1 MAEIIKM
8 PLLSDSMKEG
18 VVAKWHKKVGD
29 EVQSG
34 DLIAEIETDK
44 ATMDFESFF
53 SGHLLYVAGG
63 DGVSIPVGD
72 LLAIIGAK
80 GEDVSSYINGTTTTA
95 APAVAPVVEAPVVQ
109 TAAPVAP
116 VVAAA
121 LPQQP
126 VASDDERL
134 KASPLAKAMAEE
146 KGIDIKQIKGSG
158 EGGRIIKRDV
168 ETFVPAKDTQPATP
182 QVAAH
187 VAETGNFTDYP
198 ASQMRKTIARR
209 LSESKFSAPHFY
221 LTMEINMDRAIEVRK
236 DLNALSPVKIS
247 FNDMVIKACALAL
260 RQNPKVNVSWL
271 GDRIRVNHDIN
282 IGMAVAIEDG
292 LIVPVIRNADAKGM
306 AQISEQ
312 AKSFA
317 EKARNRELQ
326 PADWEGNTFTI
337 SNLGMFG
344 IEEFTAIINPPDAC
358 ILAIGG
364 IQQKPIVKEG
374 QIVVGNTMKVTLSCD
389 HRAVDGA
396 LGSAFLQSL
405 KALLEEPLKMLI

>member
-1 MAEIIKM
+1 
-8 PLLSDSMKEG
+8 
-18 VVAKWHKKVGD
+18 
-29 EVQSG
+29 
-34 DLIAEIETDK
+34 
-44 ATMDFESFF
+44 
-53 SGHLLYVAGG
+53 
-63 DGVSIPVGD
+63 
-72 LLAIIGAK
+72 
-80 GEDVSSYINGTTTTA
+80 
-95 APAVAPVVEAPVVQ
+95 
-109 TAAPVAP
+109 
-116 VVAAA
+116 
-121 LPQQP
+121 
-126 VASDDERL
+126 
-134 KASPLAKAMAEE
+134 
-146 KGIDIKQIKGSG
+146 
-158 EGGRIIKRDV
+158 
-168 ETFVPAKDTQPATP
+168 
-182 QVAAH
+182 
-187 VAETGNFTDYP
+187 
-198 ASQMRKTIARR
+198 
-209 LSESKFSAPHFY
+209 
-221 LTMEINMDRAIEVRK
+221 MEINMDRAIEVRK

-247 FNDMVIKACALAL
+247 FNDMIIKACALAL
-260 RQNPKVNVSWL
+260 RQNPMVNVSWL

-292 LIVPVIRNADAKGM
+292 LIVPVIRNADSKGM